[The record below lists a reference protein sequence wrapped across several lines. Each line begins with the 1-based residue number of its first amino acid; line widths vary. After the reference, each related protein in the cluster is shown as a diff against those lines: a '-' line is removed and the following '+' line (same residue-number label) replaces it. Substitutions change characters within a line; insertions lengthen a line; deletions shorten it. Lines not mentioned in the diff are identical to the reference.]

1 VKTTI
6 AEEMMSIADLAD
18 FLDHIAG
25 DFEKHMSEQ
34 QLKVAENLWQRVLP
48 VLEESD
54 GLNQQVAVLS
64 RLTAR
69 RMQVKQ
75 RGPIWFRQSIQNRT
89 VGLAHLD
96 FCLRCFRCHLSSVFR
111 TRAGSVCI
119 CVCGHKGLGK
129 IANRRV

>member
-1 VKTTI
+1 MKTTI

-64 RLTAR
+64 RLTA
-69 RMQVKQ
+69 QAL
-75 RGPIWFRQSIQNRT
+75 N
-89 VGLAHLD
+89 A
-96 FCLRCFRCHLSSVFR
+96 SVSNYAQTFV
-111 TRAGSVCI
+111 A
-119 CVCGHKGLGK
+119 
-129 IANRRV
+129 ANTNTN